1 MSQGD
6 YIKYKRT
13 SIELKDAVSLD
24 KMPRIL
30 DQTKYT
36 AYKSFSLLNKKYKD
50 NDTFYYFVDD
60 SKVNIYGMWK
70 DLTEI
75 DCMFQPYSYCASS
88 VRPMVDMSNPSPIID
103 PPPRI
108 SISQSIKLKK
118 WNRPIL

>member
-13 SIELKDAVSLD
+13 SAELKDATSLD

-30 DQTKYT
+30 GQTQYT

-50 NDTFYYFVDD
+50 NDKFYYFVDD

-88 VRPMVDMSNPSPIID
+88 VRPMVDMSNPSPIIE

-118 WNRPIL
+118 WNRVIL

>member
-6 YIKYKRT
+6 YINYKRT
-13 SIELKDAVSLD
+13 ALELQDAVSLD

-30 DQTKYT
+30 DQTRYT

-75 DCMFQPYSYCASS
+75 GCTLQPYSYCGSS
-88 VRPMVDMSNPSPIID
+88 VRSMVDLTNQSPIID
-103 PPPRI
+103 PPPKI
-108 SISQSIKLKK
+108 SVSAAIKLKK
-118 WNRPIL
+118 WGIST

>member
-13 SIELKDAVSLD
+13 SLALKDATSLD

-30 DQTKYT
+30 DQTQYT

-50 NDTFYYFVDD
+50 NDKFYYFVDD

-118 WNRPIL
+118 WNRVIL